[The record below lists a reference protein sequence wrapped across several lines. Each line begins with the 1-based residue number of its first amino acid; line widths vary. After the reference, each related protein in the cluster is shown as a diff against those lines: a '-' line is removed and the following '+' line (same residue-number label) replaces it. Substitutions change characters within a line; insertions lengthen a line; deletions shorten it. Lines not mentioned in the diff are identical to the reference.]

1 MSLATLCHLAWAQV
15 VARTSGREDV
25 VFGTVLFGR
34 MHGGVG
40 DDRAM
45 GFYINTLPVRLQLD
59 APRSQ
64 RVRRTHLCWPSCY
77 GIARLARP
85 RPTLQRRAGSGPAV
99 RGLVELSAQQRTDH
113 RRARGCRSARG
124 RGSARGE
131 ERTNYPLT
139 LSVEDFGDALGLTA
153 QVVQPHCPHR
163 VCDSMACV
171 LADLA
176 QALEHAPERP
186 VRSLAVLA
194 QPERALLLQ
203 EWNRTE
209 AAYPAE
215 ACIHHLFEAQVRAT
229 PEAIAL
235 VHEQRSLSYAELN
248 ARANRLAHRLIAAG
262 VEPDIVLRCAWSAA
276 PPAHRPARRAQGRR
290 CLRAA
295 RSGPSHPTAAGAARR
310 CAAAAAAERYRRSRG
325 TGHCA
330 SPLIKRRGGG
340 PR

>member
-1 MSLATLCHLAWAQV
+1 M
-15 VARTSGREDV
+15 
-25 VFGTVLFGR
+25 FGTVLFCR
-34 MHGGVG
+34 LHGGVG

-45 GFYINTLPVRLQLD
+45 GLHINTLPVRLQLD
-59 APRSQ
+59 GTTIRSA
-64 RVRRTHLCWPSCY
+64 VRRTQALLAELLRHEHARSRSPSAAAACPPGPLLFAALLNY
-77 GIARLARP
+77 RHNSALTTDEPAAPIRS
-85 RPTLQRRAGSGPAV
+85 RAWKRSGRSGPTIPDTLG
-99 RGLVELSAQQRTDH
+99 RGL
-113 RRARGCRSARG
+113 C
-124 RGSARGE
+124 
-131 ERTNYPLT
+131 
-139 LSVEDFGDALGLTA
+139 DALGLTA

-194 QPERALLLQ
+194 PPERELLLQ

-229 PEAIAL
+229 PEALAL

-262 VEPDIVLRCAWSAA
+262 VEPASRRLRSERSSALVIA
-276 PPAHRPARRAQGRR
+276 ELAT
-290 CLRAA
+290 LKAA
-295 RSGPSHPTAAGAARR
+295 RPTPVDPQRRGAPGLALQMWPACCSPTASTGAPLPAMR
-310 CAAAAAAERYRRSRG
+310 AMSIDAE
-325 TGHCA
+325 
-330 SPLIKRRGGG
+330 
-340 PR
+340 